1 MKKANLTDV
10 AALVIWLLPIIY
22 FIKIYANLPQTI
34 ALHFGLDGKPNRF
47 GDKTELLW
55 TMPLLSIVTFGI
67 YFLIKYLPKID
78 PKKTAGYSAETFKK
92 ISFALVIFLSGL
104 QVFIINSSVTGYFGL
119 DKLFLPFMGLFFAY
133 LGNLMHSIKS
143 NYFVGIRT
151 PWTLED
157 PDTWRATHQL
167 GGKMWFIG
175 GIIITIS
182 TLLLPPKIGFIFFIT
197 IIVIISLV
205 PVIYS
210 YIYFKEHKQ

>member
-1 MKKANLTDV
+1 MKKTNITD
-10 AALVIWLLPIIY
+10 AAAFIIWLLPIFY
-22 FIKIYANLPQTI
+22 FIKIYADLPQTV
-34 ALHFGLDGKPNRF
+34 ALHFGWDGKPNRF

-55 TMPLLSIVTFGI
+55 TIPLLSIITLGI
-67 YFLIKYLPKID
+67 YFLIKFLPKID

-104 QVFIINSSVTGYFGL
+104 QFFIINSSVTGHFGL
-119 DKLFLPFMGLFFAY
+119 DKLFFPFMGLFFAY

-157 PDTWRATHQL
+157 PNTWRATHQL
-167 GGKMWFIG
+167 GGKLWFVG
-175 GIIITIS
+175 GILITVS
-182 TLLLPPKIGFIFFIT
+182 TLLLPIKIGFIFFIT
-197 IIVIISLV
+197 IIIIISLV

-210 YIYFKEHKQ
+210 YLYFQKHKK